1 MVNVKNIYLF
11 FGEDDFSLKR
21 KIELWKA
28 EFAKK
33 YSPQAVVFFDAAEFS
48 ELDLISKLT
57 AELAPSLFSAKKLL
71 IVRDGL
77 PKKTEPA
84 RLASESVAGRQ
95 EKLAEFLLKLPQITP
110 KDFFIVFWQTS
121 KMDGRVKF
129 FKQFVSLV
137 NVTEFNLP
145 HGQALNTW
153 IKATSQTLDVRIT
166 DEAVD
171 LLAQYLGRDLFE
183 EKKFGGKVVDRKEAY
198 NLWQVYS
205 ELSKLASSTTDPISP
220 DLVKSLVKPKL
231 PDSVFNLS
239 DNLAL
244 HNQEAA
250 FQSLEN
256 YLETATGDEKSA
268 FIKITGLLAEQF
280 RSLLLINLLQAKQL
294 TNAQIAEKLGWS
306 SGRVFILTKHSKNF
320 SKASLIKLLGQL
332 LVVDQKI
339 KSTDANPRLLLDMF
353 IQHQF

>member
-1 MVNVKNIYLF
+1 
-11 FGEDDFSLKR
+11 
-21 KIELWKA
+21 
-28 EFAKK
+28 
-33 YSPQAVVFFDAAEFS
+33 
-48 ELDLISKLT
+48 
-57 AELAPSLFSAKKLL
+57 
-71 IVRDGL
+71 
-77 PKKTEPA
+77 
-84 RLASESVAGRQ
+84 
-95 EKLAEFLLKLPQITP
+95 
-110 KDFFIVFWQTS
+110 
-121 KMDGRVKF
+121 MDGRVKF

-256 YLETATGDEKSA
+256 YLETAEPVGSSFLVEAEGLELSGATIRNEMRDLEEQGFLTHPHTSA
-268 FIKITGLLAEQF
+268 GRIPTELGYKYYIKNI
-280 RSLLLINLLQAKQL
+280 I
-294 TNAQIAEKLGWS
+294 
-306 SGRVFILTKHSKNF
+306 
-320 SKASLIKLLGQL
+320 
-332 LVVDQKI
+332 
-339 KSTDANPRLLLDMF
+339 
-353 IQHQF
+353 